1 MGRGRARQALLA
13 GVLGVLGALAL
24 ALAGCGAETHSND
37 PRPQVALQV
46 SVTIGPEA
54 VDVQPAAIGVDAART
69 QQIPQNQNHPQPPI
83 RTKAPATVR
92 IVASN
97 RTGTDTRLEVRGPRS
112 ASSGPIPANSPGTMQ
127 ADLPTGTYLIA
138 AAGIPGARPGK
149 LVVGPYRASSENDV
163 LLP

>member
-1 MGRGRARQALLA
+1 VACS
-13 GVLGVLGALAL
+13 LGALAL
-24 ALAGCGAETHSND
+24 AAAGCGAQSHPNE

-46 SVTIGPEA
+46 SVTIGPKEIT
-54 VDVQPAAIGVDAART
+54 VQPAAIGVGPART
-69 QQIPQNQNHPQPPI
+69 QQIPQNLNHAQPPI

-97 RTGTDTRLEVRGPRS
+97 QTGTDTRLELRGPRN
-112 ASSGPIPANSPGTMQ
+112 ASSGPIPANSPGTLQ
-127 ADLPTGTYLIA
+127 ADLPTGTYVVA
-138 AAGIPGARPGK
+138 AAGVPGTRIGK

>member
-1 MGRGRARQALLA
+1 MRGRARAAVA
-13 GVLGVLGALAL
+13 GTIGALVL
-24 ALAGCGAETHSND
+24 AAAGCGAETHTND

-46 SVTIGPEA
+46 SVTIGDKAIE
-54 VDVQPAAIGVDAART
+54 VQPPAIAVDAAST

-97 RTGTDTRLEVRGPRS
+97 QTDIDTRLEIRGPRS
-112 ASSGPIPANSPGTMQ
+112 TSSGPIPANSPGTLQ
-127 ADLPTGTYLIA
+127 TSLPTGTYVIA
-138 AAGIPGARPGK
+138 ARGISGARIGK